1 MIYLDYSAT
10 TKVDEEILNDFIN
23 NINNINNN
31 YSIKEEEE
39 RTKKLLNTNLD
50 VIYTSGSTESNNRII
65 KGIALKYKDKGYH
78 IITTTLEH
86 SSILEQMKYLE
97 KNGFIIDYV
106 KLNNGVVDL
115 VELENLITDKTIL
128 VSINAVNSEVGIKQP
143 INEIGKLLRKYNIL
157 FHSDMTQIIG
167 KEKVDLD
174 YIDLVSFTAHKFYG
188 LKGIGVILKRSDI
201 DLVPIIYGD
210 ITYNTALIKSL
221 NDALEKELKDIDNKY
236 NYVLNLNRKLKNEL
250 LKIPSISINSNNYS
264 IPHILNISIKGYKP
278 ETFLHTLETYNIFIS
293 TKSACSTTN
302 TYSKAVYSITNDIER
317 AKTSVRI
324 SLSYKT
330 KEEEIDILINVLNN
344 LLKGDNYDR

>member
-10 TKVDEEILNDFIN
+10 TKVDEEILNNFT
-23 NINNINNN
+23 NNINNN
-31 YSIKEEEE
+31 YSIKEEEK

-106 KLNNGVVDL
+106 KLNNGIVDL
-115 VELENLITDKTIL
+115 NDLESLITDKTIL
-128 VSINAVNSEVGIKQP
+128 VSITAVNSEVGVKQP
-143 INEIGKLLRKYNIL
+143 INEIGKLLRKHNIF

-167 KEKVDLD
+167 KENISLNYV
-174 YIDLVSFTAHKFYG
+174 DLVSFTAHKFYG

-201 DLVPIIYGD
+201 NLVPIIYGD
-210 ITYNTALIKSL
+210 INYNTTLIKSL
-221 NDALEKELKDIDNKY
+221 NDSLEKELKNLDNKY
-236 NYVLNLNRKLKNEL
+236 NYVLNLNKKLRKEL
-250 LKIPSISINSNNYS
+250 LNIPNITINSNNYS

-278 ETFLHTLETYNIFIS
+278 ETFLHTLEQYNIFIS
-293 TKSACSTTN
+293 TKSACSTSD
-302 TYSKAVYSITNDIER
+302 TYSKAVYSITNDLER
-317 AKTSVRI
+317 SKTSIRI

-330 KEEEIDILINVLNN
+330 KEEEIDTLINVLNN
-344 LLKGDNYDR
+344 ILKGDNYDR